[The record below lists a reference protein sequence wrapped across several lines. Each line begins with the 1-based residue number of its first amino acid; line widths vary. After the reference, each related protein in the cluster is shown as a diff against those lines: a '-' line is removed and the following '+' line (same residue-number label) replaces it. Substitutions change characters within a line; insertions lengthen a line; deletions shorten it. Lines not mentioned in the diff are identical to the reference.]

1 MIKDDDWTLVIALSK
16 QSVKDLTDA
25 SSVQVRFPKD
35 NETMTAAFSM
45 KKVKGTWLGYLAFD
59 ILWFVMPDRFCKM

>member
-45 KKVKGTWLGYLAFD
+45 KKSKAPGLDIWHLI
-59 ILWFVMPDRFCKM
+59 ILWFVMPRIVL

>member
-35 NETMTAAFSM
+35 NETMTAAFSIE
-45 KKVKGTWLGYLAFD
+45 KSKRHLAW
-59 ILWFVMPDRFCKM
+59 ISGI